1 MNRQEIA
8 DKMTNIENILTGDG
22 QEEYLKLLDEFIGLY
37 DQLRGLHNDNTR
49 DIIVIYE
56 KYLDRIWGDLSKDDK
71 IRLEGHFNGLIN
83 ELGDYR
89 EELSKVT
96 KKEKSK

>member
-1 MNRQEIA
+1 MTIRTGADEVFFDFGNNVFKNKKGEKIMIQE
-8 DKMTNIENILTGDG
+8 
-22 QEEYLKLLDEFIGLY
+22 
-37 DQLRGLHNDNTR
+37 
-49 DIIVIYE
+49 IIVIYE

-89 EELSKVT
+89 EEL
-96 KKEKSK
+96 

>member
-1 MNRQEIA
+1 MTIRTGADEVFFDFGNNVFKNKKGEKIMIQE
-8 DKMTNIENILTGDG
+8 
-22 QEEYLKLLDEFIGLY
+22 
-37 DQLRGLHNDNTR
+37 
-49 DIIVIYE
+49 IIVIYE

-89 EELSKVT
+89 EQLSKVT

>member
-1 MNRQEIA
+1 MNKQEIA
-8 DKMTNIENILTGDG
+8 DEMTNIENILTGDG
-22 QEEYLKLLDEFIGLY
+22 QEEYLKLLDKFIALY
-37 DQLRGLHNDNTR
+37 DQLRGLDNDNTR

-89 EELSKVT
+89 E
-96 KKEKSK
+96 

>member
-1 MNRQEIA
+1 MIKE
-8 DKMTNIENILTGDG
+8 
-22 QEEYLKLLDEFIGLY
+22 
-37 DQLRGLHNDNTR
+37 
-49 DIIVIYE
+49 IIVIYE

-96 KKEKSK
+96 KKEKGDE